1 MSDERFEAELETDGS
16 GESPNQSSLEALDT
30 VAEPPMFNIDGV
42 TYAIDSL
49 PETVTAMINDLLRCS
64 QEQTEL
70 QFRLR
75 QLQAAQQTYVS
86 LIKQE
91 LDVQGVEPLSQ
102 VEEPMAA

>member
-1 MSDERFEAELETDGS
+1 MSDDRFEAKIAADANADAADQEGTQAVDAADER
-16 GESPNQSSLEALDT
+16 P
-30 VAEPPMFNIDGV
+30 VFNIDGV

-49 PETVTAMINDLLRCS
+49 PEGVTALINDLLRCS
-64 QEQTEL
+64 QEQNEL

-75 QLQAAQQTYVS
+75 QLQAAQQTYVA

-91 LDVQGVEPLSQ
+91 LEAQGIEPMAQ

>member
-1 MSDERFEAELETDGS
+1 MSDDHFEAELETDGT
-16 GESPNQSSLEALDT
+16 GESPDPSTLEVLDNA
-30 VAEPPMFNIDGV
+30 AERPVFNIDGV

-64 QEQTEL
+64 QEQNEL

-75 QLQAAQQTYVS
+75 QLQAAQQTYVA

-91 LDVQGVEPLSQ
+91 LEVQGVEPLTQ
-102 VEEPMAA
+102 AEEPIAA

>member
-1 MSDERFEAELETDGS
+1 MSDDHFEAELEIDDS
-16 GESPNQSSLEALDT
+16 GDSPEQGSLEAADSS
-30 VAEPPMFNIDGV
+30 AERPMFNIDGV

-64 QEQTEL
+64 QEQNEL

-75 QLQAAQQTYVS
+75 QLQAAQQTYVA

>member
-1 MSDERFEAELETDGS
+1 MSDDHFEAELETDGS
-16 GESPNQSSLEALDT
+16 GDSPDQGSLEAVDSS
-30 VAEPPMFNIDGV
+30 AERPVFNIDGV

-64 QEQTEL
+64 QEQNEL

-75 QLQAAQQTYVS
+75 QLQAAQQTYVA

>member
-1 MSDERFEAELETDGS
+1 MSDDHFEAELETDVT
-16 GESPNQSSLEALDT
+16 GESPDPRTLEVLDSA
-30 VAEPPMFNIDGV
+30 AERPLFNIDGV

-64 QEQTEL
+64 QEQNEL

-75 QLQAAQQTYVS
+75 NLQAAQQTYVT

-91 LDVQGVEPLSQ
+91 LDVQGVEPLTQ
-102 VEEPMAA
+102 VEEPIAA